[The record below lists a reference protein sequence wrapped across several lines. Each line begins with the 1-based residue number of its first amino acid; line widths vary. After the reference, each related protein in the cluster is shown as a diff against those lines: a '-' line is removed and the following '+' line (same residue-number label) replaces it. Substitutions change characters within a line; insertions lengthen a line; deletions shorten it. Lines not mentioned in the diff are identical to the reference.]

1 MATNTE
7 EQPLFTQEQV
17 VQETPQTPAAT
28 EETPVV
34 PLFTVETVETEEKQ
48 EEVKVEEVEKGVLP
62 QKITEKITEYVGL
75 AGYQNAD
82 DSVKKALKF
91 AEATATNAQEFFQK
105 VNEFYQMQPISLES
119 INLDNT
125 ETVKSLIKSD
135 LKARYSTLSE
145 EELETEVED
154 KLLEYE
160 ESQSKVKRSEYLRGI
175 VERENERRKSA
186 LGDIDSN
193 IFGTI
198 DTKTETQ
205 TEVIQPELTQ
215 EMFDGFVGERI
226 VVEPIKV
233 EAEGM
238 KLLTIDGG
246 AKLIQDKANE
256 YYESLVQQ
264 NLAVEQGKIILP
276 EGFDKAKAKTE
287 ATRMAQGLFL
297 VDNFQQLVIGIV
309 RSALAQ
315 KENGLLKQAGIGTT
329 VVQKNTDAPIISNPN
344 LPTME
349 QWSGRK

>member
-1 MATNTE
+1 MDNTQ
-7 EQPLFTQEQV
+7 EQPLFTPEQV
-17 VQETPQTPAAT
+17 AQETPQTPAAT
-28 EETPVV
+28 EEAPAVS
-34 PLFTVETVETEEKQ
+34 LFTVEAVETEEKQ
-48 EEVKVEEVEKGVLP
+48 EETKAEEAEKEILP

-82 DSVKKALKF
+82 DGVKKALKF
-91 AEATATNAQEFFQK
+91 AEATATNPQEFFQK
-105 VNEFYQMQPISLES
+105 ISEFYQMQPISLES

-145 EELETEVED
+145 EELEAEAED

-198 DTKTETQ
+198 DTKTET
-205 TEVIQPELTQ
+205 EVEIIQPELTQ
-215 EMFDGFVGERI
+215 EMFDGFIGERI
-226 VVEPIKV
+226 AIEPIKV

-246 AKLIQDKANE
+246 AKLIESKANE
-256 YYESLVQQ
+256 YYESLVKQ
-264 NLAVEQGKIILP
+264 NLVVDGGKIVLP
-276 EGFDKAKAKTE
+276 DTFDKERAKAE
-287 ATRMAQGLFL
+287 ATRVAHGLFL
-297 VDNFQQLVIGIV
+297 VDNFQ
-309 RSALAQ
+309 ALINAAVQTAIKQ

-329 VVQKNTDAPIISNPN
+329 IVQKNTDVPITSNPN

-349 QWSGRK
+349 QWNGRK

>member
-7 EQPLFTQEQV
+7 EQLFTQEQV

-34 PLFTVETVETEEKQ
+34 PLFTVEVTTEEKQ
-48 EEVKVEEVEKGVLP
+48 EEAKVEEVEKEVLP

-82 DSVKKALKF
+82 DNVKKALKF
-91 AEATATNAQEFFQK
+91 AEGTSTNAQEFFQK
-105 VNEFYQMQPISLES
+105 VSEFYQMQPISLES

-125 ETVKSLIKSD
+125 EAVKSLIKSD
-135 LKARYSTLSE
+135 LRARYSALSE

-175 VERENERRKSA
+175 VERENDRRKSA

-198 DTKTETQ
+198 DTKTETE

-226 VVEPIKV
+226 AIEPIKV
-233 EAEGM
+233 ETAGM

-246 AKLIQDKANE
+246 VKLIQDKANE
-256 YYESLVQQ
+256 FYEGLVQQ
-264 NLAVEQGKIILP
+264 SLVVDSGKIILP
-276 EGFDKAKAKTE
+276 ETFDRDKAKTE

-297 VDNFQQLVIGIV
+297 ADNFQALLDAAVK
-309 RSALAQ
+309 SALEQ
-315 KENGLLKQAGIGTT
+315 KQNGLLKQAGIGTT
-329 VVQKNTDAPIISNPN
+329 VIQKNPSAPITANSH
-344 LPTME
+344 LPILDD
-349 QWSGRK
+349 WGKRK